1 MYTYNLKQSNK
12 QISQRC
18 WSKNTEHWWWG
29 HTGHS
34 LSDGNMVVVTESTP
48 QLAPYTPASPAFLLS
63 LALSKH
69 LPALDLYPI
78 FSPYN
83 TCPVHPSFGW
93 LLSPVISQLNVTS
106 SGRTPYTLELKS
118 GASNSLCFTT
128 RSIFFFSILIVVRI
142 FVVIVKCLSGF
153 LLCHY
158 IKSMMLMI
166 FSLFK

>member
-18 WSKNTEHWWWG
+18 WSKNTYHWWWG

-34 LSDGNMVVVTESTP
+34 LSDGNMVVVTESAP

-78 FSPYN
+78 FSLYN
-83 TCPVHPSFGW
+83 TCPVRLSLAW

-106 SGRTPYTLELKS
+106 SGRAPYTLELKS

-128 RSIFFFSILIVVRI
+128 RSIFFLVYLL
-142 FVVIVKCLSGF
+142 LSEF
-153 LLCHY
+153 LLLLLNVY
-158 IKSMMLMI
+158 RA
-166 FSLFK
+166 FSSVIT